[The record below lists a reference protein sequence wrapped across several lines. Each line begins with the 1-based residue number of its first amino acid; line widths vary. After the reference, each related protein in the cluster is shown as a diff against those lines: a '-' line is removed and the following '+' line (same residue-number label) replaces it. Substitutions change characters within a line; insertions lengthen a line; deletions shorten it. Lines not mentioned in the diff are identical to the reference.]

1 MSRIGQRL
9 VVRSSVSIACIS
21 LGEVSIRTAGGSF
34 TVEDPT
40 GELLARVEHYR
51 YPRAG
56 LPDTPS
62 AERWASFLTD
72 EGILVA
78 VSDKPRDLFLDQ
90 VDFIRARRE
99 RAGDY
104 VAPVARIHN
113 GVPIEVRGEGALA
126 AAVRSAITELGYSIE
141 ISRGVASEHPVVCCS
156 DWDDREFFLTENA
169 DAVRSDRIF
178 IPTVVEQRGVRIG
191 PVVIPGESA
200 CFGCFHARNLANLI
214 YPDEDQ
220 AHARDWGLRFQGDA
234 NRSAASVEIG
244 AQVTATILAKV
255 AAGLDDLALVGEV
268 LFFDPLLLRFDV
280 VPVLRLPRCA
290 ICGGR
295 PLPSPAA
302 NGGVW

>member
-1 MSRIGQRL
+1 
-9 VVRSSVSIACIS
+9 
-21 LGEVSIRTAGGSF
+21 
-34 TVEDPT
+34 
-40 GELLARVEHYR
+40 
-51 YPRAG
+51 
-56 LPDTPS
+56 
-62 AERWASFLTD
+62 
-72 EGILVA
+72 
-78 VSDKPRDLFLDQ
+78 